1 MTFKVNNKESYKGQ
15 VLTVYETGGK
25 LVSVKVDFDLGGS
38 SQGENI
44 LIGQG
49 FTTSTKSF
57 NYYKSS

>member
-1 MTFKVNNKESYKGQ
+1 MSI
-15 VLTVYETGGK
+15 
-25 LVSVKVDFDLGGS
+25 KVDFDLGEC

-49 FTTSTKSF
+49 FTTITKSF